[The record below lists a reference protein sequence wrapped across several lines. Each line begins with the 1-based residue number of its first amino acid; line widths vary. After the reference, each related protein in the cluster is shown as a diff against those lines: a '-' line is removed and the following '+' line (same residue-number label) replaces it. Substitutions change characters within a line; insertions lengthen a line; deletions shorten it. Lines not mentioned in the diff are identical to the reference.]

1 MYVKVLGA
9 AAGGGLPQWNCGCLN
24 CADARAGRIAQMTQS
39 SIAVSPNGADWVVL
53 NASPDIRAQL
63 AATPALRPR
72 GLRDTPVKAVVVTN
86 ADVDHIAGLLTLR
99 EKTKFGLYATAD
111 IHATLDANRVF
122 DVMDRSL
129 IPRKAIT
136 LDTPFTPLPGLTLT
150 AFAVP
155 GKVALFLEGDRV
167 SLQEI
172 GEQTVGLMIEDGNR
186 RVAYVPGCAALPD
199 WLLHRLDGIDLLLF
213 DGTVWENDDMARTGT
228 GEKTGARMGHLPM
241 QGAEGSIARLSRVNA
256 RKMFIHINNTNPVL
270 QPDGPERAAL
280 SAAGWEIAQDGQ
292 EIKP

>member
-24 CADARAGRIAQMTQS
+24 CTDARAGRIAQMTQS
-39 SIAVSPNGADWVVL
+39 SIAVSTDGADWVVL

-63 AATPALRPR
+63 AATPALHPR

-99 EKTKFGLYATAD
+99 EKTGFDLYATAD

-122 DVMDRSL
+122 DVMDRAL

-136 LDTPFTPLPGLTLT
+136 LDTPFTALPGLTVT
-150 AFAVP
+150 PFAVP

-167 SLQEI
+167 GLQEI

-199 WLLHRLDGIDLLLF
+199 WLLDRLDGIDLLLF

-280 SAAGWEIAQDGQ
+280 AAAGWEIAQDGQ
-292 EIKP
+292 EITP